1 MIQPTINTHIDC
13 SKNSKSV
20 VSSFSKQQQ
29 GTLKVCCAS
38 FSVNYHTESNAAQHV
53 VVTLTTYMT
62 YLSLTDSWKGNTRYQ
77 FLSHFKEE
85 HHLLDSLVPDTDMIP
100 ETVRITF
107 PKMAVQKNHDLRQN
121 HVLQS
126 VQRSK
131 TGSTEKSTSEV
142 YYDLLWNA
150 VYQHDLNNAA
160 GHKKRQT
167 FVSQQVDSFDE
178 SDHNHGEDT
187 LSDQEEG
194 DSCPYSIF

>member
-1 MIQPTINTHIDC
+1 M
-13 SKNSKSV
+13 
-20 VSSFSKQQQ
+20 
-29 GTLKVCCAS
+29 CCAS
-38 FSVNYHTESNAAQHV
+38 FSVNYHTESNVAQHA

-85 HHLLDSLVPDTDMIP
+85 LHLLDSLVRDTDMIP

-131 TGSTEKSTSEV
+131 TGSTGKSTSEV

-167 FVSQQVDSFDE
+167 FVSQQIASFDE
-178 SDHNHGEDT
+178 SDHNLGEDT